1 MRPKFDTEMRDTM
14 KRSVKLVL
22 LSYSVLGLT
31 AMPVRAQETTPE
43 TKTLVV
49 QPGNDFRAALEKGV
63 RLKAPGQLITAK
75 LLEPVYAGEDLAIP
89 AGSTIKGHV
98 SAISKAPKG
107 KRVRRLLN
115 GDFTPPKTA
124 QVTFDQLVLSDGTT
138 VPIHSDSAVGLGRV
152 ANSQY
157 LPKAQRPG
165 IRQKLKGATAPLREP
180 HKLQRLGEAVVTSL
194 PYHPEYIDQGTV
206 FDTALVEPVTLLV
219 PVQPD
224 TTSPQ
229 IASDYLH
236 LHLLTPINSSTSTA
250 GTQIEAVV
258 SQPYYQA
265 DHQLLY
271 PAGTRLTGT
280 VQKASSAGW
289 MKRNGSIVFAF
300 RSVQM
305 PDGTTRDIHST
316 VGGIQAER
324 SEGLDVGNEGEIRAT
339 TSTFARLLAPASL
352 VGPSRALA
360 DTTLQKTAWSRSGE
374 GRKGFGLLGAG
385 AAQASAGTAI
395 GFGYFG
401 AAKRLCDAFVAKG
414 SNVELPVN
422 TPIFLRLDS
431 DDPSVAL
438 VTR

>member
-1 MRPKFDTEMRDTM
+1 MRDTM
-14 KRSVKLVL
+14 KRSVVLLL
-22 LSYSVLGLT
+22 LSYSVLGPT
-31 AMPVRAQETTPE
+31 AIPVRAQETTPE
-43 TKTLVV
+43 RKSLVIE
-49 QPGNDFRAALEKGV
+49 PGNDFRAALEKGV
-63 RLKAPGQLITAK
+63 RLKSAGQPITAK

-98 SAISKAPKG
+98 SSISKAPMR
-107 KRVRRLLN
+107 KRAGRLLA

-124 QVTFDQLVLSDGTT
+124 NVTFDQIVLSDGTT
-138 VPIHSDSAVGLGRV
+138 VPIHSDSSIGIGRV

-165 IRQKLKGATAPLREP
+165 MRQKLKGAMAPLREP
-180 HKLQRLGEAVVTSL
+180 NKLQRLGQAVVTSL

-206 FDTALVEPVTLLV
+206 FDTALLEAVTV
-219 PVQPD
+219 IAPVQPNAA
-224 TTSPQ
+224 SLQ
-229 IASDYLH
+229 ASDYLH
-236 LHLLTPINSSTSTA
+236 LRLVTPVNSSTSTA

-265 DHQLLY
+265 NHQLLY
-271 PAGTRLTGT
+271 PAGTKITGT
-280 VQKASSAGW
+280 VEKASSAGW

-305 PDGTTRDIHST
+305 PDGTMRDIRST

-324 SEGLDVGNEGEIRAT
+324 SEGLDVGKEGEIKAT
-339 TSTFARLLAPASL
+339 TSTFARVLSPFSL
-352 VGPSRALA
+352 IGPSRAVA
-360 DTTLQKTAWSRSGE
+360 DSTLQKTAWSRSGE
-374 GRKGFGLLGAG
+374 GRSGFGLLGAG
-385 AAQASAGTAI
+385 AAQASVGTAI

-401 AAKRLCDAFVAKG
+401 AAKRLCDAFITKG

-431 DDPSVAL
+431 DDPSAAL
-438 VTR
+438 AAP

>member
-1 MRPKFDTEMRDTM
+1 M
-14 KRSVKLVL
+14 KRSVVLLL
-22 LSYSVLGLT
+22 LSYSVLVLT
-31 AMPVRAQETTPE
+31 AISVRAQETTPE
-43 TKTLVV
+43 RKSLVIE
-49 QPGNDFRAALEKGV
+49 PGNDFRAALERGV
-63 RLKAPGQLITAK
+63 RLKAAGQPITAK

-98 SAISKAPKG
+98 SSISKAPMR
-107 KRVRRLLN
+107 KRAGRLLA

-124 QVTFDQLVLSDGTT
+124 NVTFDQIVLADGTT
-138 VPIHSDSAVGLGRV
+138 VPIHSDSSIGIGRV
-152 ANSQY
+152 ANSRY

-165 IRQKLKGATAPLREP
+165 MRQKLKGAMAPLREP
-180 HKLQRLGEAVVTSL
+180 NKLQRLGEAVVTSL

-206 FDTALVEPVTLLV
+206 FDTALLAPVTVLA

-224 TTSPQ
+224 TASLQ
-229 IASDYLH
+229 ASDYLH
-236 LHLLTPINSSTSTA
+236 LHLLTPVNSSTSTA
-250 GTQIEAVV
+250 GAQIDAVV

-271 PAGTRLTGT
+271 PAGTRITGT

-289 MKRNGSIVFAF
+289 LKRNGSILFAF

-305 PDGTTRDIHST
+305 PDGTTRDILPT

-324 SEGLDVGNEGEIRAT
+324 SEGLDVGKEGEIKAT

-352 VGPSRALA
+352 IGPSRGVA
-360 DTTLQKTAWSRSGE
+360 DMTTQKTAWSRSGE

-401 AAKRLCDAFVAKG
+401 AAKRLCDAFITKG

-431 DDPSVAL
+431 NNPSVAL
-438 VTR
+438 TTR